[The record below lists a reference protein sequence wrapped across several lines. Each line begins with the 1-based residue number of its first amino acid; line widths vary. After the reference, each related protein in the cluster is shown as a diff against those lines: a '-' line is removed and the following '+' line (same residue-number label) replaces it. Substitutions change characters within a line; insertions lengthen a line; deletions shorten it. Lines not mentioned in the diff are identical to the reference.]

1 MSDDKLSGL
10 PFDPEQM
17 KVMHKMFM
25 QNHPGFLEYKF
36 EIVEISAEGGA
47 SMRMPYNEKFV
58 GDRATGSIHGGIITL
73 LMDTAGGLCS
83 MASIGKMTALATLDL
98 RMDYLRPT
106 TRGLDILAEVECY
119 HLTSTAAFVRG
130 IAYEEGEEKAAVAH
144 MAAAFM
150 LNTKGPD
157 LVSKPRF
164 SDVDG
169 GK

>member
-1 MSDDKLSGL
+1 MSDNKLSGL

-17 KVMHKMFM
+17 IAMHKMFM
-25 QNHPGFLEYKF
+25 QNHPGFLDYQF
-36 EIVEISAEGGA
+36 EVVEISGRKA
-47 SMRMPYNEKFV
+47 SMRLPYNEKFV

-106 TRGLDILAEVECY
+106 TRGLDIIAEVECY
-119 HLTSTAAFVRG
+119 HLTNTASFVRG
-130 IAYEEGEEKAAVAH
+130 IAYEEGEEKHAVAH

-150 LNTKGPD
+150 LNTKGPE
-157 LVSKPRF
+157 LVNKPRF